1 MRGFK
6 VLAVG
11 LSAVVA
17 LTFAAC
23 DDQPTEPESQ
33 ATFKKTADTGNGL
46 PPGAHYTLHIHGAD
60 ANLPRSTPDESKQN
74 MWVKLQGKTKIM
86 LSQGSYYVTDANGL
100 DGTAA
105 FTLPNPD
112 VDNTGST
119 TYTVY
124 AIGRGPGSAD
134 MTTCGEAPD
143 GEIVCSAETL
153 TIDNKGKDWTN
164 AVRELLYLWDV
175 TICDDAACT
184 TSTHYN
190 RINLFHNALQGY
202 FWDYDNNGLRLA
214 TLRFY
219 ECSTVVGE
227 TWGDGYDDS
236 ACFPE

>member
-1 MRGFK
+1 MRGYK
-6 VLAVG
+6 VLALG
-11 LSAVVA
+11 LAAVVA
-17 LTFAAC
+17 FTFAAC
-23 DDQPTEPESQ
+23 DEQPTEPEAQ
-33 ATFKKTADTGNGL
+33 AQFKKTAETGNGL

-60 ANLPRSTPDESKQN
+60 ETLPRSTPDDSKQN
-74 MWVKLQGKTKIM
+74 MWVKFTGKTKIM

-105 FTLPNPD
+105 FRLPNPD
-112 VDNTGST
+112 VNNTGST

-134 MTTCGEAPD
+134 MTTCGYD
-143 GEIVCSAETL
+143 GATLVCSAETL

-175 TICDDAACT
+175 TLADG
-184 TSTHYN
+184 THYN

-219 ECSTVVGE
+219 ECSTDVGA
-227 TWGDGYDDS
+227 TYGAGYDDS
-236 ACFPE
+236 ACFPD